1 MSLVRRFIKKKATPP
16 GMSYEDARAA
26 LEKQNHQATL
36 ELAGSTGTR
45 PEMLY
50 YMAKEG
56 THDVR
61 RIVAANASTPYQADR
76 LLAADSDDGVRV
88 ELSRKIARLLP
99 GADDATHAQLRE
111 HAIGLLQILANDQA
125 PRVRQVLAEELK
137 SSPEVPRNVILQLA
151 GDNEPAVFIPILE
164 YSPLLSDD
172 DLREIIA
179 LAKTQE
185 ALSAVARRH
194 GLSEA
199 VADGI
204 AASLDIPA
212 VTALLTN
219 ASAHIR
225 EDTLNFIVDHAT
237 DLMAWH
243 QPLAQRPNL
252 SVRLMRRIAGFVA
265 SALVEDMICRND
277 LGAGDGE
284 ALLGRVRARMD
295 AEPVHREEMENVYAT
310 VRAMHEKGA
319 LDEDF
324 VQDAIKM
331 KRRDLV
337 THALAVLAHMS
348 MPQLEKVLASK
359 DGRKVT
365 ALAWQAGLSM
375 RTAYRLQVDI
385 ALVPPQKLLSARN
398 GVDYPLKPAQM
409 ADLLAPYM
417 G

>member
-1 MSLVRRFIKKKATPP
+1 MSLVRRFIKKKSPSP
-16 GMSYEDARAA
+16 SMSYEEARAV
-26 LEKQNHQATL
+26 LEKQNHEATL
-36 ELAGSTGTR
+36 ALARREDTR

-50 YMAKEG
+50 YMAKESPK
-56 THDVR
+56 DVR
-61 RIVAANASTPYQADR
+61 CAVAANAATPYQANQ
-76 LLAADSDDGVRV
+76 LLARDADDDVRV

-99 GADDATHAQLRE
+99 HADDATRIQLRE
-111 HAIGLLQILANDQA
+111 HAIELLQVLANDQA

-137 SSPEVPRNVILQLA
+137 SSAAAPKEVILRLA
-151 GDNEPAVFIPILE
+151 KDEEPAVCAPILE

-179 LAKTQE
+179 LAKAQE
-185 ALSAVARRH
+185 ALTAMARRH
-194 GLSEA
+194 GLSET
-199 VADGI
+199 VAAGI

-212 VTALLTN
+212 VAALLTN
-219 ASAHIR
+219 TSAHIR
-225 EDTLNFIVDHAT
+225 EDTLNFIVDHAK
-237 DLMAWH
+237 DLTAWH

-265 SALVEDMICRND
+265 SALVEEMIRRND

-284 ALLGRVRARMD
+284 ALLGRVRARME
-295 AEPVHREEMENVYAT
+295 AESVDQDDLDTLHSA
-310 VRAMHEKGA
+310 VRSMHDRGV

-324 VQDAIKM
+324 IQNAIKM

-337 THALAVLAHMS
+337 VHALAVLTHMS
-348 MPQLEKVLASK
+348 VPKLEKALATK
-359 DGRKVT
+359 DGRTIAAV
-365 ALAWQAGLSM
+365 AWRAGLSM

-398 GVDYPLKPAQM
+398 GVDYPLSPAQM
-409 ADLLAPYM
+409 ADLLEPYL